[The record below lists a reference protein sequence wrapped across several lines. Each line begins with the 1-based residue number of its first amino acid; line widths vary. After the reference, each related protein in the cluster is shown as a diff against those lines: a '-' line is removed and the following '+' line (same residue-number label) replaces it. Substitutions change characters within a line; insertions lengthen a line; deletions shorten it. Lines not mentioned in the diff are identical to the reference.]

1 VEAVVRARFEDI
13 VDARRRV
20 EALIEWKKRNDFDAI
35 MTGFKR
41 VTNIL
46 KDFQKVTVSEEL
58 IVEETE
64 KALYLSFKRV
74 SELSRPLIAASDYA
88 RALELMAELKS
99 PIDAF
104 FDKVM
109 VMVEDEKLRNNR
121 LGLLSELA
129 ELFRCVADFSFIG
142 STAQEG

>member
-1 VEAVVRARFEDI
+1 MRARFEDI

-41 VTNIL
+41 VTNVL

-64 KALYLSFKRV
+64 KALFLSFKRV

-88 RALELMAELKS
+88 EPLELMAELKS

-109 VMVEDEKLRNNR
+109 VMVEDEKLRNDR
-121 LGLLSELA
+121 LGL
-129 ELFRCVADFSFIG
+129 
-142 STAQEG
+142 